1 MATPRLISIVTAV
14 FEGGHHYLKEAYES
28 LRAQDMPDGW
38 SWEWCVQEDGSSGVP
53 KQELP
58 VDDPRVHYGTGLAGR
73 AAVTRNMALSQSN
86 GIVIR
91 NLDADD
97 VLLPGALARDIAT
110 LHRVA
115 WCVSAGLDLHEDGTT
130 SPGPCDPPNG
140 LVEPGR
146 FFREQ
151 SENRLSVLAAN
162 VAMHTDLI
170 WSLGGWMALTG
181 AETIATLLA
190 AEAVTAGEFIAE
202 PSMLYRKH
210 SAQTTASDDYW
221 NPQED
226 EARRMLIKM
235 RVEALHS
242 SGTRYSP
249 GSIEMDDSAVDNSDA
264 AEGRQAQGLVRM
276 TRRQDRT

>member
-1 MATPRLISIVTAV
+1 MATPRLISVVTAV

-28 LRAQDMPDGW
+28 LRAQEMPEGW

-58 VDDPRVHYGTGLAGR
+58 DDDPRVHYGTGLAGR
-73 AAVTRNMALSQSN
+73 AAVTRNMALSQAR

-97 VLLPGALARDIAT
+97 VLLPGALARDIDA

-130 SPGPCDPPNG
+130 TPGPYDPPNG
-140 LVEPGR
+140 PVEPGR
-146 FFREQ
+146 FYKEQ

-190 AEAVTAGEFIAE
+190 AEAVTPGEFIAE

-210 SAQTTASDDYW
+210 SAQTTAAESYW

-226 EARRMLIKM
+226 EARRRLIQM
-235 RVEALHS
+235 RVDAIHAN
-242 SGTRYSP
+242 GTRYQP
-249 GSIEMDDSAVDNSDA
+249 GSIDGDDSVVDQSLPP
-264 AEGRQAQGLVRM
+264 EGRQAEALS
-276 TRRQDRT
+276 RTKRDETAR